1 MSDAARVPAG
11 LVVRTL
17 VPLAALFV
25 LWLIFFAAMGH
36 FGTALAVIVFVSLI
50 LVPNRLH
57 RLNGSRSGDP

>member
-1 MSDAARVPAG
+1 MSDAARVPVG

-36 FGTALAVIVFVSLI
+36 VGTVIVVFVFVSLI
-50 LVPNRLH
+50 LIPNRLS
-57 RLNGSRSGDP
+57 RPNGSRG